1 MELEKKYTVA
11 KIGVLA
17 LLAVCVLLGAALLK
31 DKDEPIRI
39 DDLSAPA
46 MPKGLESFSKS
57 FSKEFKQGQ
66 DQAFDMLDKFFDEGF
81 FKDNSDPFQKMEQ
94 MRRDIHKK
102 LEKGLQGS
110 FDDSWDDWYDARFT
124 GHDSFSMSMED
135 KAHAYEYKI
144 SIPNRSSQDL
154 KVDVTKDGIQI
165 SGTLNKV
172 VEKKNADGEVTAR
185 QEVASTVSQRF
196 SLPDDANYGSAKITN
211 GDDQII
217 ITVPKV

>member
-1 MELEKKYTVA
+1 MELQKKYTLA
-11 KIGVLA
+11 KVGIAVL
-17 LLAVCVLLGAALLK
+17 LVVCVGFGAALFK
-31 DKDEPIRI
+31 KQDEPIRLG
-39 DDLSAPA
+39 DLSAPQL
-46 MPKGLESFSKS
+46 PKSLESFSKS

-81 FKDNSDPFQKMEQ
+81 FKDNSDPFKQMEQ

-110 FDDSWDDWYDARFT
+110 FDDSWSDWYDARFT
-124 GHDSFSMSMED
+124 GHDSFTMSMED

-154 KVDVTKDGIQI
+154 KVDVSKDGIQV
-165 SGTLNKV
+165 SGKLNKV
-172 VEKKNADGEVTAR
+172 VEKKNADGQVTAR
-185 QEVASTVSQRF
+185 QEVSSSINQRF
-196 SLPDDANYGSAKITN
+196 SLPVDANYGSAKITN
-211 GDDQII
+211 GDDQIV